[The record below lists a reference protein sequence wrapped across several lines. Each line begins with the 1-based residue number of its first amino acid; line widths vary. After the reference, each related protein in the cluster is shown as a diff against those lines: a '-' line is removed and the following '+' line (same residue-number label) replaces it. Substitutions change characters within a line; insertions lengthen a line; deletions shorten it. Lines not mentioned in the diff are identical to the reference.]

1 MWFIMSVVPCVIV
14 YVMLKNACFTCMP
27 FMRTQKRVH
36 TLWLKTRKIKHF
48 YVFLS
53 KFVRCAAAAKKSRI
67 YSDFHRRLR
76 VRPIIDPGLKKLSKS
91 KRLGTLFSS
100 RQI

>member
-53 KFVRCAAAAKKSRI
+53 KYVRCAAAAKNPEFTVTFI
-67 YSDFHRRLR
+67 GDFEF
-76 VRPIIDPGLKKLSKS
+76 DPSSTPDSKS